1 MIHRIVGKFLK
12 DSAAIRNRVGS
23 RIYLERV
30 PQDAPAGERLVISKI
45 SGERFYTLDNEADA
59 TNAIMEVACY
69 ADDPTRAES
78 LWDLVRNRLSGYH
91 GEVTYLSNGSDATT
105 WISSTIIR
113 DGMDVT
119 DPNDASDKWKFG
131 YSGDFS
137 IYYHHAVPDHT

>member
-23 RIYLERV
+23 RIYFERV
-30 PQDAPAGERLVISKI
+30 PQDAASGERLVISKI
-45 SGERFYTLDNEADA
+45 SGERQYSLENEIGA
-59 TNAIMEVACY
+59 TNAVMEVACY

-91 GEVTYLSNGSDATT
+91 GNVTYLSGGEDATT